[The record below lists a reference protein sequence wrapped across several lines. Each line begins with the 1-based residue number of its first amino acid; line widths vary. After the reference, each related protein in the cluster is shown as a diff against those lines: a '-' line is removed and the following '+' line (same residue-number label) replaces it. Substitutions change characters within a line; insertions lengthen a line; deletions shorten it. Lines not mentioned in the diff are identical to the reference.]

1 MQQADDP
8 DNGPNKV
15 LSNNVEV
22 SVVSIGPCSTIQ
34 EIKANPYELNP
45 RLYRHIKTKGIY
57 RILHYGMM
65 QVNSELDMAPM
76 VVYQNVEDYM
86 IWARPITEFNKRFEQ
101 VIEEE

>member
-22 SVVSIGPCSTIQ
+22 SVVSISPCST
-34 EIKANPYELNP
+34 NPYELNP

-86 IWARPITEFNKRFEQ
+86 IWARPITEFNKRFKQ

>member
-22 SVVSIGPCSTIQ
+22 SVVSIGPCSTI
-34 EIKANPYELNP
+34 PYELNP

-86 IWARPITEFNKRFEQ
+86 IWARPITEFNKRFKQ